1 MTDHRSPEEIERQ
14 LEKERAGL
22 AEDLDDLRDKFSIDT
37 IVRQTADQ
45 IRAHSG
51 DIGASVS
58 RAVKE
63 NPLAIAV
70 TGVGLAWLIFGD
82 KSGGRSMRDHDDH
95 YDRYRDRRRDNY
107 DPYAAQ
113 STYYAGS
120 RGSTPATGA
129 ARRSAGVQEDDLPAW
144 ARSVDHTHHGGED
157 DTHGGPSA
165 KDRLAGASSAAR
177 GKMQETAGSMQDRAK
192 ALRERLSHGTEQL
205 SEEGRARV
213 LAAREK
219 AHHARETAMA
229 RMGEGRDRA
238 VDMFEEQ
245 PLIAGALAL
254 AVGAAI
260 GAALPHTRIE
270 DEYFGETSD
279 ELIREA
285 ERIFSEE
292 SAKLGDA
299 LQKTADDASDKVA
312 EKARTTVEAAAR
324 STQGGAS
331 GGSGDTSSGQ
341 GGQAGQSGLSTDRP
355 AQSGPGT
362 SQDKGGK
369 GPGGGIPS

>member
-1 MTDHRSPEEIERQ
+1 MTDHRSPEEIERD

-22 AEDLDDLRDKFSIDT
+22 AEDLDDLREKFSIDT

-82 KSGGRSMRDHDDH
+82 KSGGRSMRDHDD
-95 YDRYRDRRRDNY
+95 YRDRYRDRRRDNY

-113 STYYAGS
+113 SSYYAGS
-120 RGSTPATGA
+120 RSSTPATGM
-129 ARRSAGVQEDDLPAW
+129 ARRSGGMHENDLPAW
-144 ARSVDHTHHGGED
+144 ARSVDHSHHDSDHD
-157 DTHGGPSA
+157 DHGGPSTTE
-165 KDRLAGASSAAR
+165 RLAGASSAAR
-177 GKMQETAGSMQDRAK
+177 DRMKDTAGSMQDRAK

-245 PLIAGALAL
+245 PMIAGALAL

-260 GAALPHTRIE
+260 GAALPHTR
-270 DEYFGETSD
+270 F
-279 ELIREA
+279 
-285 ERIFSEE
+285 
-292 SAKLGDA
+292 
-299 LQKTADDASDKVA
+299 
-312 EKARTTVEAAAR
+312 
-324 STQGGAS
+324 
-331 GGSGDTSSGQ
+331 
-341 GGQAGQSGLSTDRP
+341 
-355 AQSGPGT
+355 
-362 SQDKGGK
+362 
-369 GPGGGIPS
+369 